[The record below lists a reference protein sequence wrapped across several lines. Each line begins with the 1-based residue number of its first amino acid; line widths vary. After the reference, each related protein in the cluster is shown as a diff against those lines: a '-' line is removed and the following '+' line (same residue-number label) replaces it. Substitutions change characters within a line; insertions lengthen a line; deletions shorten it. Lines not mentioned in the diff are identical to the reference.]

1 MRRLAAGL
9 LAVACVAGSLGCPAK
24 PSHEEAKGGAV
35 VQPKSYE
42 VRKGSRLVLS
52 VIDKPG
58 PIVSTAVRP
67 PDGSPPP
74 NHPFLS
80 ASAHAPEEE
89 DALRT
94 LLEASKDLND
104 FLERLRKAGY
114 AVSERR

>member
-9 LAVACVAGSLGCPAK
+9 LAAACLAGSVGWPGKPA
-24 PSHEEAKGGAV
+24 EEAKGGAV

-42 VRKGSRLVLS
+42 VRKAGRLVLT
-52 VIDKPG
+52 VIDQPG
-58 PIVSTAVRP
+58 PIVSTALRP

-89 DALRT
+89 DALRGQ
-94 LLEASKDLND
+94 LDSSKSLSD
-104 FLERLRKAGY
+104 FLERLRQAGY